1 MQIKD
6 ISQAFLYHLQWK
18 SQLRDFV
25 AGKGDF
31 NVDEISPEG
40 CDLGKWLSSDEMK
53 QYSANSNIQELVLAH
68 NELHE
73 TAKRVYDLK
82 LVGQNNLAQQE
93 LSNIVKSS
101 IKIYSLLNAL
111 PILTESDSFV
121 LSSVL

>member
-25 AGKGDF
+25 EGKGDF
-31 NVDEISPEG
+31 DVDEISPEG

-53 QYSANSNIQELVLAH
+53 EYASHSTIEELVLAH
-68 NELHE
+68 DELHE

-82 LVGQNNLAQQE
+82 LAGQNLLAQQE
-93 LSNIVKSS
+93 LGNIVKSS
-101 IKIYSLLNAL
+101 MKIYSLLNTL
-111 PILTESDSFV
+111 LVVPESDSV
-121 LSSVL
+121 ILSSVL